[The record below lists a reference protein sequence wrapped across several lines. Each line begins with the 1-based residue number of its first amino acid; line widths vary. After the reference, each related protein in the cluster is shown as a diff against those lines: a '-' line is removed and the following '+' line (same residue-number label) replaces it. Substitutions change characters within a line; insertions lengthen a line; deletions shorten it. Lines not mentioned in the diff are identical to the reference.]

1 MSMLTNKITSRKCS
15 LIHLEVEGIFY
26 LIYLNVNH
34 VWNIHINAPII
45 VSSMIKYSR
54 YMNFLQGLGAYVRL
68 RDIQGV
74 SVYSGGL
81 DTKYGEDGDFSIAWH
96 DDVMQVHR

>member
-1 MSMLTNKITSRKCS
+1 MNK
-15 LIHLEVEGIFY
+15 L
-26 LIYLNVNH
+26 
-34 VWNIHINAPII
+34 
-45 VSSMIKYSR
+45 SSYFR

-68 RDIQGV
+68 KDIHGV

-96 DDVMQVHR
+96 DDVMQVRDPLTS